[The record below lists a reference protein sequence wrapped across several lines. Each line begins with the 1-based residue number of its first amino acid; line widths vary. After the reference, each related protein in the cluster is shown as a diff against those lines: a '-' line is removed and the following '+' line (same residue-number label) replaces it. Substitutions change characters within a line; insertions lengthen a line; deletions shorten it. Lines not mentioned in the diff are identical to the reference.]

1 MRHGR
6 RHATVEVVHHVE
18 RRHRAEIEVWPPR
31 AELTF
36 SDERSANPADTR
48 LRFEATAINAWSTAV
63 RWAVL
68 DPAGGPGAGSIDA
81 TGLYTAPAYAGGLDG
96 HTDVVTATL
105 VEDPLRT
112 AYAWVTL
119 TGEGPW
125 PVPSPAIEVRPKTA
139 NVYYPQGHDNAYID
153 ASNTMQ
159 FFRAQLRDSPVQ
171 QVEWRVDGV
180 LQAGE
185 TATVFLYRVFGAG
198 ALKKVTIE
206 ARVAGE
212 PTAVDRA
219 QVMQINYDWP
229 GLH

>member
-1 MRHGR
+1 VRHGR

-18 RRHRAEIEVWPPR
+18 RRHRSEIEVWPPR

-48 LRFEATAINAWSTAV
+48 LRFEVTVINAWSTEV

-68 DPAGGPGAGSIDA
+68 DPAGGPGAGSIDD
-81 TGLYTAPAYAGGLDG
+81 TGLYSAPAYAGGLDG

-105 VEDPLRT
+105 AEDPLRT

-119 TGEGPW
+119 TGQGPW
-125 PVPSPAIEVRPKTA
+125 PVPSPAIEVRPKT
-139 NVYYPQGHDNAYID
+139 VYLYYPQGHDNAYID

-159 FFRAQLRDSPVQ
+159 FFRAQLRDSPVH

-185 TATVFLYRVFGAG
+185 TTNVFLYRVVGAG

-206 ARVAGE
+206 ARIPGE